1 MDLTAS
7 FKRGGKRGEKKKS
20 CVLGWLFGCKS
31 AGDFSRAQQLL
42 SSLELCWDSA
52 VRGVVCEASAGGGLS
67 CLRAPTG
74 VCAQQCAVHRGGA
87 PPRARRWCRS
97 CTALCVARREVS
109 PVVPFRPH
117 AGRCHAPCLSLSLLL
132 GSQGALSPVG
142 KHLVA
147 ISSTCYLESG
157 SRNRVG
163 RNKAEIHSASN

>member
-7 FKRGGKRGEKKKS
+7 FKRGGKRGKKKKS
-20 CVLGWLFGCKS
+20 SVMGWLIGCKS

-109 PVVPFRPH
+109 PVVPFPS
-117 AGRCHAPCLSLSLLL
+117 PCRSLPCTV
-132 GSQGALSPVG
+132 PVP
-142 KHLVA
+142 VSVPA
-147 ISSTCYLESG
+147 ARQPRS
-157 SRNRVG
+157 
-163 RNKAEIHSASN
+163 AEPGEKTSCSDQ